1 MASDD
6 GHDDTPSASEQRV
19 AELLA
24 ILGGELIPTRTD
36 LSTTVVRRLRTQRD
50 TRILLTVGS
59 GVLSAVAVG
68 VIGLFPRVVAEG
80 ERR

>member
-6 GHDDTPSASEQRV
+6 GHDDTASEQRV

-24 ILGGELIPTRTD
+24 ILSGEVIATRTD

-50 TRILLTVGS
+50 TRMVLTVGS
-59 GVLSAVAVG
+59 GLLAAIAAG
-68 VIGLFPRVVAEG
+68 VIGLFPGVVANDEHP
-80 ERR
+80 